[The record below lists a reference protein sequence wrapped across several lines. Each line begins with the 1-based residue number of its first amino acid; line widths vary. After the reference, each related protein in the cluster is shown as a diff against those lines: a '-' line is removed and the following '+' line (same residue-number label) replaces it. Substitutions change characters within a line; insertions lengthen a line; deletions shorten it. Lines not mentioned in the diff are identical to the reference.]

1 MEDQPKS
8 EVKRDQVFISYS
20 HKDKKSLEKLQ
31 TMLKPMM
38 RNNTILVWDDTKI
51 QAGAKWRDEI
61 EKALARANVAVLM
74 VSANFLASDFI
85 AKHELPPLLNA
96 AEQEGLKVI
105 WVPVGYCLYE
115 ETEIE
120 QYQAVHNPSQP
131 LESLKGAKLNQ
142 VLVQIC
148 AEIKAASTAT
158 DE

>member
-1 MEDQPKS
+1 
-8 EVKRDQVFISYS
+8 
-20 HKDKKSLEKLQ
+20 
-31 TMLKPMM
+31 
-38 RNNTILVWDDTKI
+38 
-51 QAGAKWRDEI
+51 
-61 EKALARANVAVLM
+61 M
-74 VSANFLASDFI
+74 VSLNFLASDFI

-96 AEQEGLKVI
+96 AEQEGLKII

-148 AEIKAASTAT
+148 EEIKAASTAT

>member
-1 MEDQPKS
+1 
-8 EVKRDQVFISYS
+8 
-20 HKDKKSLEKLQ
+20 
-31 TMLKPMM
+31 
-38 RNNTILVWDDTKI
+38 
-51 QAGAKWRDEI
+51 
-61 EKALARANVAVLM
+61 M

-131 LESLKGAKLNQ
+131 LESLKGQNSIRYSFRFARKSKQHLPLQMTKDGRN
-142 VLVQIC
+142 LDQIC
-148 AEIKAASTAT
+148 AGTSAHRLENW
-158 DE
+158 